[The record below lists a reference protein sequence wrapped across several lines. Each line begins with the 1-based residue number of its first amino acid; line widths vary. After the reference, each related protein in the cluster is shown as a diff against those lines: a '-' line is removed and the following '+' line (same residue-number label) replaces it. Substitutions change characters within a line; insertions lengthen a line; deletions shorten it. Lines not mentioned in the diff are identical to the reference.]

1 MSKLKKREK
10 RKYNPNRKSAAAV
23 QEMQKQAE
31 IRRKYAEDIEYTY
44 ELSMEFTSNAI
55 DKFVK
60 EQRALEAD
68 YINRFPNRN
77 CDPYDI
83 LIGAYEYQDLAIALV
98 LEHLKTPE
106 KWFLAADGHFVN
118 LNDPDSPMISFE
130 YRQEVP
136 NVPHQD
142 LWHGNAECVID
153 MGNGLKRKGWKGL
166 QNEMIAVFQEQADK
180 HNLSEDYTLEEIQVH
195 IATEA
200 QFKSATT
207 YQEFL
212 EVQKWVEQGTAK
224 EKLRAL
230 WQHET
235 MVQHV
240 KSMMKNGL
248 TRSAA

>member
-1 MSKLKKREK
+1 MSKPKNRAK
-10 RKYNPNRKSAAAV
+10 RKFNPNRKSAAAV
-23 QEMQKQAE
+23 QDLQQQAE
-31 IRRKYAEDIEYTY
+31 ERRKYAEDIEYTY
-44 ELSMEFTSNAI
+44 ELEMEFTSNAI

-60 EQRALEAD
+60 EQRALEID

-83 LIGAYEYQDLAIALV
+83 LIGAYGYQDLAIALV

-106 KWFLAADGHFVN
+106 KWILAADGHFVN
-118 LNDPDSPMISFE
+118 LNDPDCPMFSFE

-136 NVPHQD
+136 GVPHQD
-142 LWHGNAECVID
+142 LWHGDKECLIE
-153 MGNGLKRKGWKGL
+153 MGNGLKRKGWNGL
-166 QNEMIAVFQEQADK
+166 QAEMISVFQEQADK
-180 HNLSEDYTLEEIQVH
+180 RNLPDGYSLEEIQVH

-200 QFKSATT
+200 QFKSAAT

-224 EKLRAL
+224 DKLRTL

-235 MVQHV
+235 MVQHI
-240 KSMMKNGL
+240 KSMKKNGL
-248 TRSAA
+248 IGSAA